1 MIDTTKV
8 ANRRKV
14 HYDTLQDLG
23 ADAERLAASPKL
35 RSVGNWSPGQIF
47 KHVAIVMHGCID
59 GFDAKAPW
67 YIRLIMRPLR
77 GWILNRPM
85 PPGYKLPPDAEA
97 VLIPGETSLEEGLDL
112 FRKGIHRLQTET
124 TRQASPFLGKLTV
137 DEWNKLH
144 LRHAELH
151 PSFLVEE

>member
-8 ANRRKV
+8 ANRRAV
-14 HYDTLQDLG
+14 HYDTLDDLL
-23 ADAERLAASPKL
+23 ADAERLAAAPTL

-47 KHVAIVMHGCID
+47 KHVALIMHGCID

-67 YIRLIMRPLR
+67 YIRLIMRPMR
-77 GWILNRPM
+77 GWVLNRPM
-85 PPGYKLPPDAEA
+85 SPGYKLPPDAAA
-97 VLIPGETSLEEGLDL
+97 VLIPGATTLEEGLDL
-112 FRKGIHRLQTET
+112 FRKGIQRLKTET
-124 TRQASPFLGKLTV
+124 TRHPSPFLGTLTV

-151 PSFLVEE
+151 LSFLVVD